1 MINSGLENL
10 YFAKTPDPP
19 QPSTISSRG
28 IGSIK
33 DVILQAPRVII
44 STSPG
49 NFSQVI
55 YVMGFSS
62 GTLAVSDI
70 D

>member
-1 MINSGLENL
+1 MKEI
-10 YFAKTPDPP
+10 
-19 QPSTISSRG
+19 
-28 IGSIK
+28 
-33 DVILQAPRVII
+33 ILQAPRVII
-44 STSPG
+44 STTPG